1 LEKDILNNRDGDKNN
16 LYYSLASGKRNEN
29 NGYDIETVKKDAQK
43 LFNVI
48 NLYSINLFKKKC
60 FNIF

>member
-43 LFNVI
+43 LLNVK
-48 NLYSINLFKKKC
+48 F
-60 FNIF
+60 F